1 MMIEYL
7 LFNHAI
13 KKSILVCIKKP
24 CCYKKDTMHL
34 VFDMYHLID
43 KANRNVNPWGPVQGT
58 CHLKITKLSTLVSHR
73 DS

>member
-24 CCYKKDTMHL
+24 SCYKKDTMHL
-34 VFDMYHLID
+34 LFDMYHLID
-43 KANRNVNPWGPVQGT
+43 KANRNVNPLRT
-58 CHLKITKLSTLVSHR
+58 CTRYLPLKNYQTQYPCITS
-73 DS
+73 